1 MFKLLRN
8 SLNILSINSFKN
20 IEIFENNFKSF
31 AAKSKSKTK
40 TKLSKG
46 KKTMNSSQNV
56 YNPSKSDYN
65 PIEDA
70 IWKSGERVPYL
81 AFATTLKT
89 IEETAGRLKMI
100 EILSNYFR
108 SVIVLSSDDL
118 IKSIYLCL
126 NKVCPDYEGLELGLN
141 SYNFLFKFDS
151 ILLIINL
158 FL

>member
-8 SLNILSINSFKN
+8 SLNILSINSLKS
-20 IEIFENNFKSF
+20 IEFFGNNFKSF
-31 AAKSKSKTK
+31 ATKSKSKTR
-40 TKLSKG
+40 TNSSKE
-46 KKTMNSSQNV
+46 KKTMNSSENV

-100 EILSNYFR
+100 EILSNYLR

-141 SYNFLFKFDS
+141 SYNIFIQFD
-151 ILLIINL
+151 
-158 FL
+158 